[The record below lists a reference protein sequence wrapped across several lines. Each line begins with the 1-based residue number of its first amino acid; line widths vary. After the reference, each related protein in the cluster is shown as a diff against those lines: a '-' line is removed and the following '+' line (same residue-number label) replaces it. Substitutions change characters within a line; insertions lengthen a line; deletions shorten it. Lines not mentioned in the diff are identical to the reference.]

1 MYYVLHYKTVPDY
14 VEKRTPFR
22 AEHLALAQKMQ
33 QEGTLYMGGA
43 LSDPAD
49 EAILVFKSDS
59 PQSAEDFAKND
70 PYVKNG
76 VVVSWTVRPW
86 NVVIGG

>member
-1 MYYVLHYKTVPDY
+1 MYYILHYITVSDY

>member
-1 MYYVLHYKTVPDY
+1 MYYILHYITVPDY
-14 VEKRTPFR
+14 VEKRTPYR
-22 AEHLALAQKMQ
+22 PEHLELAKKMFD
-33 QEGTLYMGGA
+33 EGTLYMAGA
-43 LSDPAD
+43 LTDPSD
-49 EAILVFKSDS
+49 EVILVFKSDNPS
-59 PQSAEDFAKND
+59 SAVEFAKND